1 MKKQGYTY
9 FEANP
14 LVMEAHDRS
23 KRGALNEERNR
34 RLRERYIQVLNLAI
48 ISTLCFFIGR
58 TFIFKDIAPFGTAL
72 FAAMLYRRQGSL
84 IGFAAILGGMLSVHV
99 GGYIFKYLGAMG
111 LVFLTLNIF
120 DMIRLGRKKFLLA
133 AITAIAVFSANLIY
147 RSLSP
152 GGILLYDYILA
163 SLEGAITLALVY
175 VFENVLSVILDVN
188 KRRILSNEEMISIGL
203 FAALLIAGIWDIRFI
218 SMSLRNILSVFF
230 IILAAHIGGVG
241 VGAAMGILMG
251 LVLTMATG
259 PDPLLIAG
267 LGVCGLMAGTF
278 RELGKSFTGLTFLL
292 SNAFM
297 AFYVS
302 GSSITIL
309 SFREI
314 LVSTGLLMAIP
325 NRFLDLLRQFVDY
338 SLMRYKEQ
346 KYYINRMQELTVG
359 RLSEFS
365 KVFKELSAAFGQIS
379 NSALRG
385 QDDIARL
392 LDIISD
398 QVCSACPLYG
408 SCWERNFTRT
418 YNGMFD
424 IIDTIESMG
433 TLEGINL
440 RSDLYKGC
448 IHGDRLISSIE
459 RVYGL
464 YKSNLKWKARIDE
477 CRQLVAQQLDGVS
490 GVVGQLARELN
501 MKISFNKDLEE
512 TISIEL
518 DKAGIRAR
526 EVLVMEKPGGS
537 VEVNIHKKSCNGRR
551 ECTRKVESIVSRAL
565 GRRMTA
571 NQSTCT
577 AMGREECVLRL
588 LEAEEFQV
596 STGVARKPGKSG
608 EVSGDSYSFNALA
621 HGKYMLALSDGMGI
635 GHKAREESQV
645 AISLLENFLEAG
657 FDLKTTIRSI
667 NSTLLLRSQDEIFAT
682 ADLCLLDLVSGK
694 ADFVKI
700 GAVPTYI
707 KRNDRVEVVKASS
720 LPIGILDSIQPETTT
735 LKLQDE
741 DMIIMITDGVL
752 DNSSMGDRA
761 EEWLIGI
768 IGSLET
774 KNPQEMADHILESV
788 LKADNR
794 VIPLMPDQ
802 GSRNGKSH
810 TVPISQDDMTVMAT
824 RVWRSIF

>member
-58 TFIFKDIAPFGTAL
+58 TFIFKDIAPFGSAL
-72 FAAMLYRRQGSL
+72 LPPCCTGGRVAYRFCSH
-84 IGFAAILGGMLSVHV
+84 IGRHAKCTCR
-99 GGYIFKYLGAMG
+99 GYIFKYLGAMG

-120 DMIRLGRKKFLLA
+120 DMIRLGRK
-133 AITAIAVFSANLIY
+133 I
-147 RSLSP
+147 SP
-152 GGILLYDYILA
+152 GRYHCNSGIFCKPDIQEPEPRRHLLYDYILA

-418 YNGMFD
+418 YNSMFD

-440 RSDLYKGC
+440 RSDLYKSC

-526 EVLVMEKPGGS
+526 EVLVMEKSGGS

-794 VIPLMPDQ
+794 VIP
-802 GSRNGKSH
+802 N
-810 TVPISQDDMTVMAT
+810 A
-824 RVWRSIF
+824 RSGIQER